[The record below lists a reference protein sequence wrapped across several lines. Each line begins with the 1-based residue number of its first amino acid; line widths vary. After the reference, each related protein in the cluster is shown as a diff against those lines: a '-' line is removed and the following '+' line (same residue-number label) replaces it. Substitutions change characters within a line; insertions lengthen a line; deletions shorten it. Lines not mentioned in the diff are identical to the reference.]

1 MLVMLLACTFFG
13 GRWSREGEVL
23 RMRKRFEESRIQAEE
38 AQLRA
43 EEARKAEMKARE
55 EAEHARRAEY
65 EALQARMR
73 AKAMEG
79 QVVP

>member
-1 MLVMLLACTFFG
+1 MLLTLLVCTFFA
-13 GRWSREGEVL
+13 GRWSREGEAV
-23 RMRKRFEESRIQAEE
+23 RMRKQVEGSR
-38 AQLRA
+38 LRA
-43 EEARKAEMKARE
+43 EEARKEAMKARE
-55 EAEHARRAEY
+55 EAEHARKAEY